1 MSCSSVFG
9 VHDIYILI
17 FHMGRTIL
25 FLFFVILAGIG
36 AKLIWHR
43 TGNHDV
49 DFITKLVGW
58 VVFIP
63 ALWGIIDSLTL

>member
-1 MSCSSVFG
+1 MFFG
-9 VHDIYILI
+9 IQHKISLILG
-17 FHMGRTIL
+17 MGRTIL
-25 FLFFVILAGIG
+25 FVVFVILAGIG

-49 DFITKLVGW
+49 DFITKLIGW

-63 ALWGIIDSLTL
+63 ALWGIIDSLNF